1 MEENYI
7 HIYSVYMAEL
17 LQEKRA
23 DLKRV
28 YEMMKIYVPF
38 LETVKSRNELIAFID
53 ENLQGFPEL
62 QELKDRLQDP
72 AYQFKE

>member
-17 LQEKRA
+17 LQEKKA

-28 YEMMKIYVPF
+28 YEMMKLYVPF
-38 LETVKSRNELIAFID
+38 LETVKSRGELIVFVD
-53 ENLQGFPEL
+53 QNLGEFREL
-62 QELKDRLQDP
+62 QDLKVRLEDP
-72 AYQFKE
+72 NYQFSE